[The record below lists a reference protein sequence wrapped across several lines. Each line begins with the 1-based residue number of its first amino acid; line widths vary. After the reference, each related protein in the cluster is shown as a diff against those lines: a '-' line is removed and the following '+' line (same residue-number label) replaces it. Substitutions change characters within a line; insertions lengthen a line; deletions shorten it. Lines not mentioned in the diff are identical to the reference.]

1 METNDINTIVEYSDY
16 LIYFLSQENHLG
28 LALVKSKSNK
38 KGKIL
43 DILFTS
49 AIPTMNNF
57 VAQSLYNFAVTHKY
71 SFIYVSPRTP
81 ELRKTFI
88 EYGFESIHGIEGI
101 DELLEMD
108 LTIVTE

>member
-1 METNDINTIVEYSDY
+1 MEETNIGFAIV
-16 LIYFLSQENHLG
+16 
-28 LALVKSKSNK
+28 KTRSNK

-43 DILFTS
+43 EIVDIPNTTINSL
-49 AIPTMNNF
+49 
-57 VAQSLYNFAVTHKY
+57 AQSLYNFAVKNKY

-108 LTIVTE
+108 LTD